1 MKRRTKNFV
10 EDILIILSIFFI
22 LYLIYFFAFKQDD
35 ELSLESIKNETKV
48 EIVTQEK
55 EIVSESSFL
64 KKVYEEIK
72 EKIFQDTN
80 EDETSSIKQVEK
92 KEESIKNIHLSQRA
106 EILSKQDERV
116 RELSV
121 KEQISDEPNIE
132 VVKQEEIK
140 DSSSEKVEE
149 KLEEKATIEEKTTIE
164 EKKEEQTEQ
173 APLETKVYEEIKTDE
188 NSDEA
193 HNDIGNIDEF
203 FYRFDKKVYSN
214 IDRSFDKTSFKRGE
228 FLNIRV
234 TILKDGSYEQLTFLN
249 GNSEYFNKIKPQ
261 IEQMFPLNIEEN
273 LKGHFPRYY
282 RMKIDF

>member
-164 EKKEEQTEQ
+164 EKK
-173 APLETKVYEEIKTDE
+173 
-188 NSDEA
+188 
-193 HNDIGNIDEF
+193 
-203 FYRFDKKVYSN
+203 
-214 IDRSFDKTSFKRGE
+214 RSR
-228 FLNIRV
+228 LNKH
-234 TILKDGSYEQLTFLN
+234 L
-249 GNSEYFNKIKPQ
+249 
-261 IEQMFPLNIEEN
+261 
-273 LKGHFPRYY
+273 
-282 RMKIDF
+282 